1 MPPVHKQN
9 TNTEKNL
16 RVFHLCEVACELALV
31 ICKITGGVFV
41 WHAQWQKSCLFC
53 GESCVIA
60 GVSWTDRLTECY
72 GSILPQVFGMR
83 HT

>member
-16 RVFHLCEVACELALV
+16 RVIHLCEVACELALV
-31 ICKITGGVFV
+31 ICKITGGVFDTLNDKKV
-41 WHAQWQKSCLFC
+41 VCFAVSL
-53 GESCVIA
+53 VLA
-60 GVSWTDRLTECY
+60 GVSRTDRLTECY

-83 HT
+83 HA